1 MKPAFAL
8 DFRDAT
14 VRLLH
19 RTGAGWHEVG
29 QVSIEA
35 PDLPEALGYLRAT
48 ALGLSPR
55 GISTKLV
62 IPNDQ
67 ILFTTVHA
75 PGPDAS
81 KRRSQIKAA
90 LEGLTPY
97 AVKDLVFDW
106 SGTGPD
112 VQVAVIA
119 KETLAEAEGFAAE
132 HRFNPLSFVAVPAHG
147 DFKGE
152 PWFGASSI
160 APSLLAEGEKV
171 ERDQDPIQIIQRS
184 FAEPAKAEEPEVAPE
199 ALQAPADTREP
210 EEILA
215 EEFAVEPA
223 PQPEQEPEPVYV
235 PEPEPVYEPE
245 PEPLPEPAPPEMP
258 APEPEPE
265 IPAEPAPEP
274 EDLPPEEEPA
284 PVRSYP
290 DLAARPAVSAAVA
303 AVEMAEEAPMALDVA
318 QDDAP
323 PLSLSVPETAAVID
337 PSIVDD
343 IPPALPGPI
352 QMAFSSRRN
361 GEAAARP
368 AALGKPPALGGAP
381 TSKVAA
387 RPAAA
392 KPLAAP
398 TAPRPATP
406 PRLSFGDDP
415 KPAAAAKGL
424 RGLGALVTAPGIAG
438 AKPRKAVPPP
448 SVPDPRVAPVAGQAP
463 DAARKAAADK
473 PAQRPAGLGLG
484 GKAPP
489 VRGKPRYLGLIL
501 TGVLLLLL
509 ALVAA
514 WSSFSLASWQGA
526 DTAVETAAAP
536 DAAADVPAPADEI
549 AADLQDPEALA
560 DAPLND
566 GAADAALTEGD
577 PADLPPADVAAADPA
592 PDTQVSTEAAATN
605 ATTTEPQDEIF
616 LATMD
621 AAPNAPDPLSL
632 PQPDARGDPLP
643 AAQPAPPPFGTVYQF
658 DADGNIVPTP
668 EGIITPEGVLL
679 IAGKPPV
686 LPLPRPEGLTAAAPA
701 ATDAAALPATAAD
714 AANAST
720 AADAATAAPAE
731 EFPVDPA
738 LVGKRPKLRPEGLAP
753 VAAPNDDASLAPE
766 AGTRVASL
774 RPQPRPAA
782 ILAVA
787 TTTDAVET
795 AVQNA
800 SLAAAVL
807 NDPNASPLAVAIS
820 RKPAARPAD
829 LSRAVE
835 AAVAAAVRTPE
846 PEAEAPAEKAAPEAD
861 NEPEMASAAPKL
873 PTSASVAKQATF
885 KNAINLSKINLIG
898 VYGTSSNRYALVR
911 QANGKYKKVKVGD
924 KIDGGK
930 VAAITS
936 TEVRYQKGS
945 KMLTLAMP
953 KG

>member
-1 MKPAFAL
+1 
-8 DFRDAT
+8 
-14 VRLLH
+14 V
-19 RTGAGWHEVG
+19 
-29 QVSIEA
+29 
-35 PDLPEALGYLRAT
+35 
-48 ALGLSPR
+48 
-55 GISTKLV
+55 
-62 IPNDQ
+62 
-67 ILFTTVHA
+67 
-75 PGPDAS
+75 
-81 KRRSQIKAA
+81 
-90 LEGLTPY
+90 
-97 AVKDLVFDW
+97 
-106 SGTGPD
+106 
-112 VQVAVIA
+112 
-119 KETLAEAEGFAAE
+119 
-132 HRFNPLSFVAVPAHG
+132 
-147 DFKGE
+147 
-152 PWFGASSI
+152 
-160 APSLLAEGEKV
+160 
-171 ERDQDPIQIIQRS
+171 
-184 FAEPAKAEEPEVAPE
+184 
-199 ALQAPADTREP
+199 
-210 EEILA
+210 
-215 EEFAVEPA
+215 
-223 PQPEQEPEPVYV
+223 
-235 PEPEPVYEPE
+235 
-245 PEPLPEPAPPEMP
+245 
-258 APEPEPE
+258 
-265 IPAEPAPEP
+265 
-274 EDLPPEEEPA
+274 
-284 PVRSYP
+284 
-290 DLAARPAVSAAVA
+290 
-303 AVEMAEEAPMALDVA
+303 
-318 QDDAP
+318 
-323 PLSLSVPETAAVID
+323 
-337 PSIVDD
+337 
-343 IPPALPGPI
+343 
-352 QMAFSSRRN
+352 
-361 GEAAARP
+361 
-368 AALGKPPALGGAP
+368 
-381 TSKVAA
+381 
-387 RPAAA
+387 
-392 KPLAAP
+392 
-398 TAPRPATP
+398 PRPATP

-415 KPAAAAKGL
+415 KPAGASKAL

-438 AKPRKAVPPP
+438 SKPRKPVPPP
-448 SVPDPRVAPVAGQAP
+448 TVPDPRVAPVAGQP
-463 DAARKAAADK
+463 LDPARKPAATEK

-514 WSSFSLASWQGA
+514 WSSFSLASWQGGDA
-526 DTAVETAAAP
+526 AVETAAAP

-560 DAPLND
+560 DAPLTE
-566 GAADAALTEGD
+566 AAASDASLTEGD

-592 PDTQVSTEAAATN
+592 PDTQVLTDAAASN
-605 ATTTEPQDEIF
+605 ATASEPQDEIF

-686 LPLPRPEGLTAAAPA
+686 LPLPRPEGLTAP
-701 ATDAAALPATAAD
+701 
-714 AANAST
+714 
-720 AADAATAAPAE
+720 AADAATLPATGADAATATPAE

-782 ILAVA
+782 ILAAAA
-787 TTTDAVET
+787 TSDAVET

-807 NDPNASPLAVAIS
+807 NDPNTSPLAVSIS

-846 PEAEAPAEKAAPEAD
+846 PEAEAPPEKAAPEAD

-898 VYGTSSNRYALVR
+898 VYGTPSSRYALVR

-953 KG
+953 KS